1 LSIRKQAPQKFDVER
16 FNFTKLIE
24 QGVRKQYQIEVSE
37 MFATFENLNDRE
49 DINRAWG
56 NIKKNVKIDTRSV

>member
-1 LSIRKQAPQKFDVER
+1 MER

-24 QGVRKQYQIEVSE
+24 QGVRKQYQIEVSK

-49 DINRAWG
+49 DINRAWE
-56 NIKKNVKIDTRSV
+56 NTKKNVKRDTRSV